1 MSKAFSIVIAL
12 LLLIAGLG
20 GLGWYLDWSS
30 EYIAGILS
38 FITTAFA
45 AMYTH
50 MTTKQREIESHKLI
64 KEQEIESHKLAK
76 EREIESRHFTEKRAV
91 YLHFIGFIFQ
101 LFEAQKK
108 PAGIKEAHLIKEMTK
123 FKQNLLVWGSPDV
136 INSYNLFEDSSE
148 VLAASQDT
156 TAILRSVE
164 KLYRAIRKDLGHDDR
179 LLPEGELVGLMLNAE
194 SKKQFRESFKNG

>member
-1 MSKAFSIVIAL
+1 MSKAFPLIAL

-20 GLGWYLDWSS
+20 WLGLCLDWSS

-38 FITTAFA
+38 FITATFA
-45 AMYTH
+45 AIYTH
-50 MTTKQREIESHKLI
+50 MTTKER
-64 KEQEIESHKLAK
+64 EIESHKLAK

-91 YLHFIGFIFQ
+91 YLHFIGFIFR

-108 PAGIKEAHLIKEMTK
+108 PGGIKEVELVKEMTK

-136 INSYNLFEDSSE
+136 INSYNAFEDSSE

-156 TAILRSVE
+156 AAILRSVE